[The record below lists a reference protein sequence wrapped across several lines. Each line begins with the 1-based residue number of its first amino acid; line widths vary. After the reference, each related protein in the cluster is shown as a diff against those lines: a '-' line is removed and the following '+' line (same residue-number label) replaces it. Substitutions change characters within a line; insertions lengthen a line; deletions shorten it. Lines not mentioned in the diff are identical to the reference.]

1 MPTTPES
8 QFVSIDPE
16 RLETVAGGAS
26 RTPKSG
32 GNDDVL
38 AALSQITSS
47 LKDLAGSKNSGT
59 DPMQMM
65 LMMIMLGGF
74 GGGGGGGYAVAPAGA
89 PVLNVD
95 TSVAG
100 GGGGCRPRGKGKKGW

>member
-74 GGGGGGGYAVAPAGA
+74 GGGGGGYAVAPAGA

>member
-8 QFVSIDPE
+8 QFVPIESA

-26 RTPKSG
+26 RTPKSSG
-32 GNDDVL
+32 SDDVMN
-38 AALSQITSS
+38 ALNQITSS
-47 LKDLAGSKNSGT
+47 LKDLAGSKNSGS

-65 LMMIMLGGF
+65 LMMIMLGGMG
-74 GGGGGGGYAVAPAGA
+74 GGGGGGGYAVAPGA

-100 GGGGCRPRGKGKKGW
+100 GGGCRPRGKGKKGW